1 MTAGSIS
8 DGLVITYRGVVS
20 PRQLDHMGHMNMQYY
35 MAKFDEAVW
44 HLFDRIG
51 VTPDY
56 IRERNRGM
64 AAVETNIKYFK
75 ELRAGDLVTV
85 RSGLLKVSD
94 KSLHLL
100 QEMREGEAGE
110 LAAVM
115 RAVAVHI
122 DRETRRAVP
131 FPEEVAAR
139 AREFLVADAEA

>member
-1 MTAGSIS
+1 MTAESKS

-20 PRQLDHMGHMNMQYY
+20 PRQLDHMGHMNIQYY

-51 VTPDY
+51 VTPGY

-85 RSGLLKVSD
+85 RSGLLKVGG
-94 KSLHLL
+94 KSLHMV

-122 DRETRRAVP
+122 DREARRAVP

-139 AREFLVADAEA
+139 ARDFLVADAEA